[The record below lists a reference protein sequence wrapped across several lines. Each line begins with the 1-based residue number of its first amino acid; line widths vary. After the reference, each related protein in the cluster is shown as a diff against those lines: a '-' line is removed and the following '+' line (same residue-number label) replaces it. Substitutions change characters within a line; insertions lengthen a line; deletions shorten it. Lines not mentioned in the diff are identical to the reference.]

1 MNLESVI
8 AVIESAKA
16 RGIEPLD
23 RFIGERMPGA
33 TPAQVREASEVAL
46 EIIETVPIMLARA
59 SQEASE
65 RNLAIVVQPLLDH
78 AVHYFLRPVDLVPEM
93 TMGLAG
99 LLDDTYLVLKV
110 LENLQKGPDPLLD
123 WDLEHPMDFIATLVG
138 PDLQRQLDSISVN
151 ALLEISDNV
160 SRLWQNMA
168 RDA

>member
-1 MNLESVI
+1 MDREVSLRGLLRGPRQHDWHGLDDLEGHLGGFANLSWSRARHPFANE
-8 AVIESAKA
+8 AVQ
-16 RGIEPLD
+16 GLD
-23 RFIGERMPGA
+23 APGLRALDDGDHRFK
-33 TPAQVREASEVAL
+33 
-46 EIIETVPIMLARA
+46 
-59 SQEASE
+59 
-65 RNLAIVVQPLLDH
+65 VQPLLDH

>member
-1 MNLESVI
+1 MSLESVI

-46 EIIETVPIMLARA
+46 EIIET
-59 SQEASE
+59 SE